1 MNNKSLSRDADN
13 AKSSIEDVID
23 NLILEIEELEG
34 KIDELSKTLEET
46 RESYERQIENLTDE
60 IQDLQEKVDQ
70 NNSDNYRKY

>member
-1 MNNKSLSRDADN
+1 MNNKSLSRDADKI
-13 AKSSIEDVID
+13 KSSVEDVID

-34 KIDELSKTLEET
+34 KVDELSETLEET
-46 RESYERQIENLTDE
+46 RESYERQIEYLTDE